1 MVIIYTVDL
10 NYIKN
15 TITSTLFI
23 IFLLFIFSSELN
35 AQSPAFMNYQAVVRN
50 ASGRVIQAT
59 FIKLRVSVLK
69 GSISGTSVYSEIH
82 NPQTDSNGI
91 INLVI
96 GRGTQT
102 SGNIATL
109 SWGTSPHFLK
119 TEIDP
124 NNGTNY
130 TITGTTQLLSVPYAL
145 YAENTPDKEK
155 VLFYGTNFT
164 DTVELSANVDIY
176 STYDG
181 AWNRWVQLP
190 VKSAANN
197 NLKLRRN
204 TTLLLTSYS
213 SFDFRVL
220 PRETDLTSE
229 LLLNYGDYALFVF
242 DHERWRLVSS
252 SKTTIPNGAQE
263 GQTLTMC
270 GGYPNWGPCVP
281 RLNTSLA
288 DVKTTSAK
296 SGGNIYYTGGQSITA
311 RGVVWSTS
319 PMPTIALPTRTS
331 DGFGSGIFT
340 SDINGL
346 LPNTTYYVRAY
357 ASTVNGTGYGFQVI
371 FKTPQ

>member
-1 MVIIYTVDL
+1 MEIIYSEIL
-10 NYIKN
+10 YYIKKS
-15 TITSTLFI
+15 ITSNLFI
-23 IFLLFIFSSELN
+23 IFLIILFSSHIN
-35 AQSPAFMNYQAVVRN
+35 AQSPSLMNYQAIVRN
-50 ASGRVIQAT
+50 SSGSVIQAKL
-59 FIKLRVSVLK
+59 IKLRVSVLK
-69 GSISGTSVYSEIH
+69 GSTSGTSVYSEIH
-82 NPQTDSNGI
+82 NPMTDSNGI
-91 INLVI
+91 INLII
-96 GRGTQT
+96 GRGTQQSGSIT
-102 SGNIATL
+102 SIN
-109 SWGTSPHFLK
+109 WGSDSHFIK

-130 TITGTTQLLSVPYAL
+130 SITGASQLLSVPYAL

-155 VLFYGTNFT
+155 VLYYGNNAT
-164 DTVELSANVDIY
+164 DTVELPSNVDIY

-190 VKSAANN
+190 VKSISNN

-213 SFDFRVL
+213 SFDFRIL

-252 SKTTIPNGAQE
+252 SKTTIPHGAKEDQV
-263 GQTLTMC
+263 LTMC
-270 GGYPNWGPCVP
+270 GGYPNWGPCLP

-296 SGGNIYYTGGQSITA
+296 SGGNIYYTGGQNITA
-311 RGVVWSTS
+311 RGVVWSTN
-319 PMPTIALPTRTS
+319 PMPTIALPTKTS

-340 SDINGL
+340 SDISGL
-346 LPNTTYYVRAY
+346 LPNTTYYIRAY
-357 ASTVNGTGYGFQVI
+357 ATTVNGTGYGFQVN